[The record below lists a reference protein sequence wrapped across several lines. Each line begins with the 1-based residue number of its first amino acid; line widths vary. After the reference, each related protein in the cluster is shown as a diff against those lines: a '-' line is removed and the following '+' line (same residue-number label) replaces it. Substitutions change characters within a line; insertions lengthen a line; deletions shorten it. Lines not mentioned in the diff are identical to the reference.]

1 MRIDT
6 NQEALDLNV
15 MTCDHSS
22 GHVARRSKIVQC
34 WYRWPKL
41 LMRVSVRRLVDIA
54 SVFCGTV
61 FSVCLLA
68 TLSCDQSLAQP
79 SGEFSGREQT
89 PVGVTSTDVLRRY
102 LTDLA
107 VRHNLEPP
115 SDSLL
120 TRNEL
125 GTYFMKM
132 MPRVAGL
139 PSHQITEQD
148 YRDIGYLSEEFDD
161 VFRVV
166 KGKLA
171 IQAYKSEVAPAAHIS
186 DKLTLLNDRVNLLEK
201 VKVSGD
207 FAFQPQTDSGKTDRD
222 STAVN
227 LRSRVNVLARVY
239 EASPDSTLQD
249 GYLYTR
255 LTAAAGRFFPRNKY
269 LLSPIND
276 LVDANAS
283 PYNSGLNEVQL
294 RNLIINNNNSNSL
307 RPTFSLEQAY
317 YSQDLRWSKNWKGN
331 YKAGLIYFGN
341 MFDNNNYANS
351 ESLQFINTQFV
362 NSISWRP
369 NFNGPATVFQVERSL
384 LRDKAFA
391 RLTGGITSL
400 TNRDYFGSVGGNYE
414 FQLGHRFKEKE
425 GNLRVGFWNFNF
437 RGGSPTPFVTPVDIS
452 GTSVLSLIPGGVTTG
467 SRPCGMYM
475 NFDQKVWKNIGL
487 WGRYAFNDKQI
498 GEVLLG
504 GLLSSRASWSTGLE
518 IPMSS
523 FFKKRPD
530 DVLGIAYGQV
540 LPYSREAVTPAT
552 PAFLALNGEAAPTT
566 LAGVNANLAQINPG
580 RHHRGEKTLEAYYR
594 FQLNKN
600 VSVSPDVQYIWS
612 PGGTGPQPGIFVL
625 GSRLFVQF

>member
-1 MRIDT
+1 
-6 NQEALDLNV
+6 
-15 MTCDHSS
+15 
-22 GHVARRSKIVQC
+22 
-34 WYRWPKL
+34 
-41 LMRVSVRRLVDIA
+41 MRVSFRCPVDVA
-54 SVFCGTV
+54 SLFCGTV
-61 FSVCLLA
+61 FSVCLFV
-68 TLSCDQSLAQP
+68 TLCCEQALSQN
-79 SGEFSGREQT
+79 SGDFSGREQR
-89 PVGVTSTDVLRRY
+89 PVGVTSTDLLRRY
-102 LTDLA
+102 LSDLA
-107 VRHNLEPP
+107 SRHNFEKPP
-115 SDSLL
+115 DSLL

-125 GTYFMKM
+125 GAYFMKL
-132 MPRVAGL
+132 MPRVASL
-139 PSHQITEQD
+139 PPERVTEQD

-161 VFRVV
+161 VFRVI

-171 IQAYKSEVAPAAHIS
+171 VQVYKNELTPPAHIS

-207 FAFQPQTDSGKTDRD
+207 FAFQPQSDWGRTDRD

-227 LRSRVNVLARVY
+227 MRSRVNLLARVY
-239 EASPDSTLQD
+239 ESPPDATLQD
-249 GYLYTR
+249 GYLFTR

-283 PYNSGLNEVQL
+283 PFNSGLNEVQL
-294 RNLIINNNNSNSL
+294 SNLIINNNNSNSL

-317 YSQDLRWSKNWKGN
+317 YSQDAKWSKNWKGN

-369 NFNGPATVFQVERSL
+369 NFNGPATVLQVERSL

-400 TNRDYFGSVGGNYE
+400 TNRDYFGSIGGNYE

-437 RGGSPTPFVTPVDIS
+437 RGGSATPFITPVDIN
-452 GTSVLSLIPGGVTTG
+452 GTSTLSLIPGGVTTG
-467 SRPCGMYM
+467 SRPTGMYM
-475 NFDQKVWKNIGL
+475 NFDQKIWKNIGL

-504 GLLSSRASWSTGLE
+504 GLLSSRASWSTGVE
-518 IPMSS
+518 IPMAS

-552 PAFLALNGEAAPTT
+552 PAFLALSGNPPPTT

-580 RHHRGEKTLEAYYR
+580 AHHRGEKTLEAYYR

>member
-1 MRIDT
+1 
-6 NQEALDLNV
+6 
-15 MTCDHSS
+15 
-22 GHVARRSKIVQC
+22 
-34 WYRWPKL
+34 
-41 LMRVSVRRLVDIA
+41 MRVSSRKVFKFA
-54 SVFCGTV
+54 ST
-61 FSVCLLA
+61 LLCVGNLMA
-68 TLSCDQSLAQP
+68 LGGAQSCLAQAP
-79 SGEFSGREQT
+79 SNFGEFSGKEHH

-102 LTDLA
+102 LSDLA
-107 VRHNLEPP
+107 GRHHFEKPP
-115 SDSLL
+115 ESLL

-125 GTYFMKM
+125 GAYFMKL
-132 MPRVAGL
+132 MPRIASIPQEKL
-139 PSHQITEQD
+139 SEQD

-171 IQAYKSEVAPAAHIS
+171 VQVYKNELAPPAHIS
-186 DKLTLLNDRVNLLEK
+186 DKLTLLNDRVSLLEK
-201 VKVSGD
+201 VKVTGD
-207 FAFQPQTDSGKTDRD
+207 FAFQPQSDWGRTDRD

-227 LRSRVNVLARVY
+227 LRGRLNILARVY
-239 EASPDSTLQD
+239 ESTPDSTLGD
-249 GYLYTR
+249 GYLFTR
-255 LTAAAGRFFPRNKY
+255 FTAAAGRFFPRNKY

-283 PYNSGLNEVQL
+283 PFNSGLNEVQL
-294 RNLIINNNNSNSL
+294 QNLIINNNNSNSL
-307 RPTFSLEQAY
+307 RPTVSMEQIY
-317 YSQDLRWSKNWKGN
+317 YSQDLRWTKGWKGN

-341 MFDNNNYANS
+341 VFDNNNYANS

-369 NFNGPATVFQVERSL
+369 NFNGPATIFSVERSL

-400 TNRDYFGSVGGNYE
+400 TNRDFFGSVGGNYE
-414 FQLGHRFKEKE
+414 AQFGHHFKGKE
-425 GNLRVGFWNFNF
+425 GNLRAGFWHFNF
-437 RGGSPTPFVTPVDIS
+437 RGGSANPFVTPVDIT

-467 SRPCGMYM
+467 SRPVGAYM
-475 NFDQKVWKNIGL
+475 NFDQKIWKNIGL

-504 GLLSSRASWSTGLE
+504 GLLSSRASWSTGIE

-523 FFKKRPD
+523 FWKRRPD

-540 LPYSREAVTPAT
+540 MPYSREAVTPAT
-552 PAFLALNGEAAPTT
+552 PAFLAINGGPTPTT
-566 LAGVNANLAQINPG
+566 LQQVNANLAQINPG
-580 RHHRGEKTLEAYYR
+580 PNHRNEKTLEAYYR
-594 FQLNKN
+594 YQLNKN
-600 VSVSPDVQYIWS
+600 VSISPDVQYIWS